1 MTCTVVWHCL
11 LYKVGFVVYANDPE
25 TSFTCTLSMTVIYN
39 VYIGQLLPVQ
49 DLHVADYGQSY
60 VLISWSAVFSLDIT
74 DSDPDL
80 WYSVTVHNT
89 ANTDDETSATTLCSD
104 CTDTSYNF
112 TSNETNTDPC
122 GEYEFRVTAVN
133 AAGHGVQSEP
143 LIWHIGKI
151 CIVYTLYALAS
162 IMIMLYMH
170 Q

>member
-1 MTCTVVWHCL
+1 MWHCL

-25 TSFTCTLSMTVIYN
+25 TCFTCTQSMTVIYN

-49 DLHVADYGQSY
+49 DLHVADCGQSY

-80 WYSVTVHNT
+80 WYSVTIHNT

-112 TSNETNTDPC
+112 TSNETNTDPR
-122 GEYEFRVTAVN
+122 GVYEFRVTAVN

-143 LIWHIGKI
+143 LIWHFHIGKI
-151 CIVYTLYALAS
+151 SIVYTLYALAS
-162 IMIMLYMH
+162 I
-170 Q
+170 